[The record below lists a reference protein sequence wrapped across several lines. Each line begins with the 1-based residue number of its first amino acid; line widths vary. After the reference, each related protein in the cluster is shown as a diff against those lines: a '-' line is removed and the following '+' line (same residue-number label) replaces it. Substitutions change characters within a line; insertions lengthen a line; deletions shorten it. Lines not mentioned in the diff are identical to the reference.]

1 MPLKTYQEQELF
13 FTPNFLEPASKAQ
26 SYAYRG
32 ELIIKEGDV
41 ADDSGRRKPPV
52 SVLRDAILLS
62 DDNKLSMMV
71 GGLDDIAD
79 AEKLMQRYGSNIADG
94 APVILLAPNLACDCQ
109 SEIEGIR
116 CELLRWDAMVWSQV
130 SEEMRLE
137 KSDFKGQS
145 SAEKVETLYSE
156 AVTYKPKNPFIP
168 FNEVLATATES
179 KRELHGA
186 I

>member
-1 MPLKTYQEQELF
+1 MLLKTYDEQSLF
-13 FTPNFLEPASKAQ
+13 FTPNFLEPASKPE
-26 SYAYRG
+26 SFAYRG
-32 ELIIKEGDV
+32 ELIIKEGEV

-52 SVLRDAILLS
+52 AVLRDAILLS
-62 DDNKLSMMV
+62 DADKLSMMV
-71 GGLDDIAD
+71 GGIDDIAD
-79 AEKLMQRYGSNIADG
+79 APKLLERYGKDIGES
-94 APVILLAPNLACDCQ
+94 APVILLAPNLANDCQ
-109 SEIEGIR
+109 TEIEGVK

-156 AVTYKPKNPFIP
+156 AITYKPKNPFIP
-168 FNEVLATATES
+168 LDEVLASATSE